1 VVDIARGKSIGINH
15 GAGSSFVGM
24 GALVLGMH
32 RSGTSALAGALEAMG
47 LSVGPDDDVMPADVA
62 NPEGYYELL
71 SIVRADDDLLA
82 HFGGQWDS
90 PPDFAPHWIDD
101 DVAKEFIVAMRAH
114 LAELFG
120 GDRYLL
126 KDPRMSLLLPVW
138 REVTEDRGCAIVII
152 RDPVE
157 VATSLH
163 RRNGLQMLTGL
174 ALWAT
179 YNRAMLRDLRGA
191 RVHVCT
197 YADLVERPVEVLT
210 DLAASLLAWGEVP
223 EDLDLT
229 KALSSIRP
237 DLRRSA
243 TSDGEASPT
252 ETRELM
258 KLASD
263 LRGRHDSFDM
273 ATELEP
279 AWWEVALLEERRTL
293 LQWALGA
300 IAELEVNCASLLT
313 ENAILWEKS
322 DNATREVD
330 RLHARINR
338 VQRMVPGP
346 LYRLVTKL
354 TPRS

>member
-1 VVDIARGKSIGINH
+1 
-15 GAGSSFVGM
+15 M

-32 RSGTSALAGALEAMG
+32 RSGTSAMAGALEAMG
-47 LSVGPDDDVMPADVA
+47 LNVGPLDDVMPADIA
-62 NPEGYYELL
+62 NPEGYFELL
-71 SIVRADDDLLA
+71 SIVQANDDLLA
-82 HFGGQWDS
+82 HYGGRWDS
-90 PPDFAPHWIDD
+90 PPDFAPEWSDD
-101 DVAKEFIVAMRAH
+101 DVAKEFVVAMRTH
-114 LAELFG
+114 LDGLFG
-120 GDRYLL
+120 DERYLL
-126 KDPRMSLLLPVW
+126 KDPRMSLLVPVW
-138 REVTEDRGCAIVII
+138 RQVTQDQGCAIVIV

-174 ALWAT
+174 ALWAA
-179 YNRAMLRDLRGA
+179 YNRATFRDLRGA

-197 YADLVERPVEVLT
+197 YADLVEKPVEVLT
-210 DLAASLLAWGEVP
+210 DVAASLRAWGEVP
-223 EDLDLT
+223 ENLDLT

-243 TSDGEASPT
+243 VSDAEVTPIES
-252 ETRELM
+252 RELM

-263 LRGRHDSFDM
+263 QRGRHDEFDM
-273 ATELEP
+273 ATEFEP
-279 AWWEVALLEERRTL
+279 GWWEVALLEERRTL
-293 LQWALGA
+293 LQWALA
-300 IAELEVNCASLLT
+300 SITELEVSRASLLE
-313 ENAILWEKS
+313 ENTILWEKS

-346 LYRLVTKL
+346 LYRMVTKL

>member
-1 VVDIARGKSIGINH
+1 
-15 GAGSSFVGM
+15 M

-47 LSVGPDDDVMPADVA
+47 LSVGPDDDVMPADIA
-62 NPEGYYELL
+62 NPEGYFELL

-90 PPDFAPHWIDD
+90 PPDFAPDWSDG
-101 DVAKEFIVAMRAH
+101 DVAQEFVVTMRAH

-120 GDRYLL
+120 DDHYLL

-138 REVTEDRGCAIVII
+138 RRITDDKDCAIVIV
-152 RDPVE
+152 RDPME

-163 RRNGLQMLTGL
+163 RRNGLQVLTGL
-174 ALWAT
+174 ALWSV
-179 YNRAMLRDLRGA
+179 YNRAMLRDLHGA

-197 YADLVERPVEVLT
+197 YGDLVERPVEVLT
-210 DLAASLLAWGEVP
+210 DVAASLRAWGELP
-223 EDLDLT
+223 EDVDLT

-243 TSDGEASPT
+243 ASDAEASPI

-258 KLASD
+258 KLVSD

-279 AWWEVALLEERRTL
+279 AWWEAALLEERRTL
-293 LQWALGA
+293 LQWALKSIG
-300 IAELEVNCASLLT
+300 ELEVNCASLLT

-322 DNATREVD
+322 DNATREVE

-346 LYRLVTKL
+346 LYRMITKL